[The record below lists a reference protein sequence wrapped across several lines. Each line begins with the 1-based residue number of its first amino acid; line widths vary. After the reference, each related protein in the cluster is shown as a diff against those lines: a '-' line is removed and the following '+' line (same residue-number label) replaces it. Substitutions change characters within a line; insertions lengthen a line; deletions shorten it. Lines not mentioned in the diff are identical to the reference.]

1 MSTNFSSFAAAATRT
16 AARATARTGSVVAPK
31 AVRPVLQSVKLV
43 RTGGNSANG
52 LLAIG
57 GASLLIN
64 KALSTQSGVTVAA
77 LLTDVAACPRVSN
90 PLGKVSDHLGNNL
103 AYAAPARLAA
113 CGIWQALKADGLTNG
128 LPALCIDGKPV
139 DRVTRKGLQTLAN
152 ALPGAVLT
160 SPLLAAIAAYTS
172 GKPCPDWARAYG
184 MPQEATTQ
192 TATDAAPTA
201 DNTAQEAAATTKT
214 RRRRTKAIDAA

>member
-1 MSTNFSSFAAAATRT
+1 MSNMSSFASAATRT

-31 AVRPVLQSVKLV
+31 AVRPTLQSVKLV

-64 KALSTQSGVTVAA
+64 QRLAMQGGVTITA

-90 PLGKVSDHLGNNL
+90 PLGKVGDHLGNNL

-113 CGIWQALKADGLTNG
+113 CGIWQALRADGLTNG
-128 LPALCIDGKPV
+128 LPALCINGKPV
-139 DRVTRKGLQTLAN
+139 DRVTRKQLSVLAN
-152 ALPGAVLT
+152 SLPDAVLT
-160 SPLLAAIAAYTS
+160 SPLLAAIAAYTQ

-184 MPQEATTQ
+184 MPAQEDTTQ
-192 TATDAAPTA
+192 AATDAAPTA
-201 DNTAQEAAATTKT
+201 DAATQDTTKT
-214 RRRRTKAIDAA
+214 RRRNRSRTKAIDAA

>member
-1 MSTNFSSFAAAATRT
+1 MSNNVSFASAAVRT
-16 AARATARTGSVVAPK
+16 ATRATARTGSVVAPK

-57 GASLLIN
+57 GASLVIN
-64 KALSTQSGVTVAA
+64 QRLARQGGVTIAA
-77 LLTDVAACPRVSN
+77 LLQEVATCPRVSN
-90 PLGKVSDHLGNNL
+90 PLGKVGDHLGNNI

-128 LPALCIDGKPV
+128 LPALCINGKPV
-139 DRVTRKGLQTLAN
+139 DHVTRKGLQTLAN
-152 ALPGAVLT
+152 SLPDAVLT

-184 MPQEATTQ
+184 LP
-192 TATDAAPTA
+192 
-201 DNTAQEAAATTKT
+201 AQEAAAATQTDTATQEAAAANKGT
-214 RRRRTKAIDAA
+214 RRRNRTKAVDAA